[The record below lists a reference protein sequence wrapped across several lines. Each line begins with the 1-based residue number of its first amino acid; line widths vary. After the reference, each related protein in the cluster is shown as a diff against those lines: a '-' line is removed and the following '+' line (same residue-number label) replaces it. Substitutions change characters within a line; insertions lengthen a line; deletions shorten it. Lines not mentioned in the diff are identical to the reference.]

1 MWHFSSQFLPR
12 TAPKRFRDW
21 KNSLTGSRP
30 PCLSGNIKNT
40 PTARQTGPVAPGE
53 ILRTVTEHLAAV
65 LALGHPLPSQL
76 VPIGADLARYLTR
89 DIAARYAVPPFDNSA
104 MDGYALRHADLQEV
118 PAVLQVVGDVPAG
131 TAATETVE
139 PGEAMRI
146 MTGAP
151 LPQGADTVVPVELT
165 DQEPGDHPLP
175 AHVKIN
181 EAVTL
186 GRHIR
191 RAGENA
197 AAGDAVLNQGMR
209 ATPAAAA
216 AAASVGVSHWQVT
229 ARPRVAVIAT
239 GAELREPGQTLGPGE
254 IPDSNS
260 LLLSGLVE
268 QFGGEVAGA
277 YRVEDEPAAFTELIG
292 SLTDADVI
300 VTSGGI
306 SAGAFEVVRQSAGG
320 AMEFVTVGMQPG
332 KPQGIGLWPVAGRRV
347 PMLAFPGNPVSVF
360 VSAWLFLRPLV
371 QHLAGVPVGD
381 ARLGAVAAESWR
393 PPVGREQY
401 LPVVWRDSGI
411 VRAHQMGSGS
421 HAIASLHLA
430 QGLAIVPADVE
441 RVQVGDELEV
451 IDLRAGF

>member
-1 MWHFSSQFLPR
+1 M
-12 TAPKRFRDW
+12 
-21 KNSLTGSRP
+21 
-30 PCLSGNIKNT
+30 
-40 PTARQTGPVAPGE
+40 
-53 ILRTVTEHLAAV
+53 RTVTEHLAAV

-104 MDGYALRHADLQEV
+104 MDGYAVRHADLQEV

-165 DQEPGDHPLP
+165 DQAPGDHPLP
-175 AHVKIN
+175 ARVRIN
-181 EAVTL
+181 EVAAL

-197 AAGDAVLNQGMR
+197 AVGDAVLNQGTR

-239 GAELREPGQTLGPGE
+239 GAELREPGQALGPGE

-268 QFGGEVAGA
+268 QFGGEVSGA
-277 YRVEDEPAAFTELIG
+277 YRVADEPAAFTELMG
-292 SLTDADVI
+292 ALTQVDVI

-306 SAGAFEVVRQSAGG
+306 SAGAFEVVRQAAGG

-332 KPQGIGLWPVAGRRV
+332 KPQGIGRWPVADRPV

-360 VSAWLFLRPLV
+360 VSAWLFLRPLI

-401 LPVVWRDSGI
+401 LPIVWRDGGI

>member
-12 TAPKRFRDW
+12 TAPKRFRYW

-30 PCLSGNIKNT
+30 PCRSGNIKNT
-40 PTARQTGPVAPGE
+40 PTARKTGPVAPGE

-89 DIAARYAVPPFDNSA
+89 DIAARYAVPLFDNSA

-118 PAVLQVVGDVPAG
+118 PVVLDVVGDVPAG
-131 TAATETVE
+131 RVATETVE

-151 LPQGADTVVPVELT
+151 LPEGADTGVPVELT
-165 DQEPGDHPLP
+165 DQEPGDHPRP
-175 AHVKIN
+175 ARVRTH
-181 EAVTL
+181 EAVIL
-186 GRHIR
+186 GPHIR

-216 AAASVGVSHWQVT
+216 AAASVGVSPWQVT

-239 GAELREPGQTLGPGE
+239 GAELREPGQALGPGE

-277 YRVEDEPAAFTELIG
+277 YRVADEPAAFTELMEYLIE
-292 SLTDADVI
+292 ADMI
-300 VTSGGI
+300 VT
-306 SAGAFEVVRQSAGG
+306 
-320 AMEFVTVGMQPG
+320 
-332 KPQGIGLWPVAGRRV
+332 KIG
-347 PMLAFPGNPVSVF
+347 
-360 VSAWLFLRPLV
+360 
-371 QHLAGVPVGD
+371 
-381 ARLGAVAAESWR
+381 
-393 PPVGREQY
+393 
-401 LPVVWRDSGI
+401 
-411 VRAHQMGSGS
+411 RAH
-421 HAIASLHLA
+421 
-430 QGLAIVPADVE
+430 D
-441 RVQVGDELEV
+441 
-451 IDLRAGF
+451 